1 MALKILLSPFRLH
14 SMRLFVLIA
23 FFIPAL
29 CSAQALTEDI
39 LLARLKIGALPE
51 AVMNKR
57 SVVLYSTNITVKE
70 LTTIHENFIR
80 TGIDAV
86 AYFETEK
93 VLAGGDAEKAYSKYL
108 TKREIAC
115 LFFIQ
120 KKNNGFSCSITTYN
134 NKADFVDNGQVV
146 WSKESST
153 LNGLMNDVY
162 RTALSGYKK
171 QNLLIN
177 DVAETDLP
185 VKIIEGNRN
194 ELFPY
199 DLKVDNLAVPTFA
212 DSAATKELES
222 IFKTYPL
229 RYQLT
234 DNKIADRD
242 LRNKGFLYVV
252 CVVHGRSAIAK
263 EVLGYTVNRSET
275 AFVSVTYPET
285 QMQLKNIPADV
296 PVYKFYIRHID
307 SGNVFLGNKW
317 DADTSWQQALQNFIK
332 GLKQEFKMP

>member
-14 SMRLFVLIA
+14 SMRLLVLLA
-23 FFIPAL
+23 FFVPVL
-29 CSAQALTEDI
+29 CSAQAVTEDV
-39 LLARLKIGALPE
+39 LLARLKTGALPE

-57 SVVLYSTNITVKE
+57 SVVLYSPNITSKE
-70 LTTIHENFIR
+70 ITTIHENLVR

-93 VLAGGDAEKAYSKYL
+93 VLAGGDAEKAYSKYF
-108 TKREIAC
+108 TKREIAS
-115 LFFIQ
+115 FVFVQ
-120 KKNNGFSCSITTYN
+120 KKSTGFACSITTYN
-134 NKADFVDNGQVV
+134 GKADFVDNGQDV
-146 WSKESST
+146 WNKESTT
-153 LNGLMNDVY
+153 LNGLMNEVY
-162 RTALSGYKK
+162 RAALSAYKK

-185 VKIIEGNRN
+185 VKVVEGNRN

-199 DLKVDNLAVPTFA
+199 DLKVDNLAVPVFN

-263 EVLGYTVNRSET
+263 EVLGYSVNRAET
-275 AFVSVTYPET
+275 ASVSVTYPET

-296 PVYKFYIRHID
+296 PVYKFYVRHID

-317 DADTSWQQALQNFIK
+317 DADTTWQQALQNFIK
-332 GLKQEFKMP
+332 GLKAELKL